1 MTIFETIAAC
11 TALVIV
17 AAGLI
22 GALLAKLGDDFPDDF
37 PDDLPDD
44 LD

>member
-1 MTIFETIAAC
+1 MTIFETIAVY
-11 TALVIV
+11 TAIVIV

-22 GALLAKLGDDFPDDF
+22 GALLAKLGDDFPF
-37 PDDLPDD
+37 DD